1 VWQYWFNPPSKPPKK
16 PSDAVSFEGYVVDPD
31 ILASITKERNRGVS
45 LRRKVERKLWN
56 VSLLVAGNLP
66 WPESNYHDPI
76 HLVGTGLDWDRY
88 ALGEAYQ
95 DILQRVVL
103 PLAAFGLLL
112 GRRNRLLLILAANV
126 ITAIVAAAFFFG
138 EARYHI
144 PYDPFLLLLAV
155 TGGYELLRRGRR
167 IVRRLGW
174 RVRLALS
181 RRPQPL
187 APEAKAA

>member
-1 VWQYWFNPPSKPPKK
+1 
-16 PSDAVSFEGYVVDPD
+16 
-31 ILASITKERNRGVS
+31 VS